1 MVSPESMGV
10 RDCLASIRR
19 AQQWRDP
26 PGPLS
31 WEETVSSPTRLVI
44 FGRQGAGKGTQ
55 CVRLVEQ
62 YGVQHIS
69 TGDMLRGAVAAGTE
83 MGLKAKAVMDAGNLV
98 GDDIINGIVRER
110 LAADDIA
117 ENGFVLDGYPR
128 TVAQA
133 EALVQILGTDNLH
146 CVVDLDVPLDEVT
159 QRMKARGRDD
169 DTDEGIARRLELYE
183 QETRPVLE
191 WFAARDLLIQVDGF
205 ADEATVT
212 ERLYAAIDTAM
223 ASA

>member
-1 MVSPESMGV
+1 M
-10 RDCLASIRR
+10 
-19 AQQWRDP
+19 
-26 PGPLS
+26 
-31 WEETVSSPTRLVI
+31 SSPTRLVI

-62 YGVQHIS
+62 YGVHHIS

-83 MGLKAKAVMDAGNLV
+83 MGLKAKAVMDAGDLV

-117 ENGFVLDGYPR
+117 ESGFVLDGYPR

-133 EALVQILGTDNLH
+133 EALVQILGSDHLH
-146 CVVDLDVPLDEVT
+146 CVVDLDVPLAEVT
-159 QRMKARGRDD
+159 ERMKARGRDD

-183 QETRPVLE
+183 QETRPVLD
-191 WFAARDLLIQVDGF
+191 WFAARDLLVEVDGF

-212 ERLYAAIDTAM
+212 KRLFAAIDNAI

>member
-1 MVSPESMGV
+1 M
-10 RDCLASIRR
+10 
-19 AQQWRDP
+19 
-26 PGPLS
+26 
-31 WEETVSSPTRLVI
+31 SSPTRLVI

-62 YGVQHIS
+62 YGVVHIS

-83 MGLKAKAVMDAGNLV
+83 MGLRAKAVMEAGNLV

-133 EALVQILGTDNLH
+133 EALVQILGDNSLH

-159 QRMKARGRDD
+159 ERMKARGRDD

-183 QETRPVLE
+183 QETRPVLD
-191 WFAARDLLIQVDGF
+191 WFGARGLLIQVDGL

-212 ERLYAAIDTAM
+212 ERLFSAIDTAM

>member
-1 MVSPESMGV
+1 M
-10 RDCLASIRR
+10 
-19 AQQWRDP
+19 
-26 PGPLS
+26 
-31 WEETVSSPTRLVI
+31 SSPTRLVI

-83 MGLKAKAVMDAGNLV
+83 MGLKAKAVMDAGDLV

-110 LAADDIA
+110 LSDDDIVA
-117 ENGFVLDGYPR
+117 NGFVLDGYPR

-133 EALVQILGTDNLH
+133 EALVQILGSDELH
-146 CVVDLDVPLDEVT
+146 CVVDLEVPLVEVT
-159 QRMKARGRDD
+159 ERMKARGRDD

-183 QETRPVLE
+183 QETRPVLD
-191 WFAARDLLIQVDGF
+191 WFAARDLLVNVDGF
-205 ADEATVT
+205 AEESTVT
-212 ERLYAAIDTAM
+212 QRLFAAIDSTL
-223 ASA
+223 SSD